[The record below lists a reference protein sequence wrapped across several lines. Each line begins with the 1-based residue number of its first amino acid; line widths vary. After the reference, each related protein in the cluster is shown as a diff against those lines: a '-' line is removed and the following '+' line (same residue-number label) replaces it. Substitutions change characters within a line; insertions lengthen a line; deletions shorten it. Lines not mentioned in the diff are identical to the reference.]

1 MKRKK
6 NTVQIPELDLFSVQ
20 AEFPKEIVNN
30 QSDTKH
36 FEDLDLSKKFLVCNV
51 KKDNVKHFLNGTAK
65 IYYTGKKFPSTVA
78 LASIS
83 YKCRL

>member
-20 AEFPKEIVNN
+20 AEFPKEIANN

-36 FEDLDLSKKFLVCNV
+36 FEDLDLSKKSWSAMS
-51 KKDNVKHFLNGTAK
+51 KRTM
-65 IYYTGKKFPSTVA
+65 
-78 LASIS
+78 
-83 YKCRL
+83 